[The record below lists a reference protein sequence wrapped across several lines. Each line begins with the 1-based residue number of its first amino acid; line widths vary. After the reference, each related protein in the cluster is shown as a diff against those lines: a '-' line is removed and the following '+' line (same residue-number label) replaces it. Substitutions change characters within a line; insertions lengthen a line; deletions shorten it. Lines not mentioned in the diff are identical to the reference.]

1 MLEENREE
9 FPQESTS
16 EMPEEPREG
25 TQEQSF
31 QEQQFQGES
40 FHQQQNYGMPMY
52 QNPDVCKKKP
62 KGMKVWVSTL
72 LLGLLA
78 GGTFGGAFWGVNT
91 GANYLLEKYTDSED
105 RENREVD
112 PVTTYT
118 STGSTVNNSLSTVI
132 DSAMPSIVSMN
143 VTQEIS
149 MDSYYQYF
157 GYPESYEAEGSGS
170 GVIIGQSDKEL
181 MILTNNH
188 VVADADSLSVSFI
201 DGTSVEGVVKGTNA
215 DADLAIV
222 SIPLSSIPSSTLE
235 SIKVATIGN
244 SEELKVG
251 DQVIAIGNA
260 LGYGQSATV
269 GYVSALNK
277 EIQEDDGTIM
287 TGLIQ
292 TDAAINPGNSGGA
305 LLNSNGELIGIN
317 VAKLADTTIEG
328 IGFAIPITES
338 DAIIQDLMQ
347 QETRYEVPE
356 EERGYLQISANE
368 VDASVAEIYGFP
380 KGIHVREMEED
391 GPAAQ
396 AGIEVGDIITQL
408 NGVDTPNMDTFQT
421 ELSYYRIGDTVTIT
435 VAQRANGYEEVEL
448 EVTLDEQVE

>member
-9 FPQESTS
+9 FPQEPSS

-25 TQEQSF
+25 TQKQSF
-31 QEQQFQGES
+31 QEQPFQEGS

-118 STGSTVNNSLSTVI
+118 STGSTTNNSLSTVI

-143 VTQEIS
+143 VTQEIT

-170 GVIIGQSDKEL
+170 GVIIGQSDEEL

-222 SIPLSSIPSSTLE
+222 SIP
-235 SIKVATIGN
+235 K
-244 SEELKVG
+244 
-251 DQVIAIGNA
+251 
-260 LGYGQSATV
+260 
-269 GYVSALNK
+269 
-277 EIQEDDGTIM
+277 
-287 TGLIQ
+287 
-292 TDAAINPGNSGGA
+292 
-305 LLNSNGELIGIN
+305 
-317 VAKLADTTIEG
+317 
-328 IGFAIPITES
+328 S
-338 DAIIQDLMQ
+338 D
-347 QETRYEVPE
+347 RSHVVP
-356 EERGYLQISANE
+356 
-368 VDASVAEIYGFP
+368 
-380 KGIHVREMEED
+380 
-391 GPAAQ
+391 
-396 AGIEVGDIITQL
+396 
-408 NGVDTPNMDTFQT
+408 
-421 ELSYYRIGDTVTIT
+421 
-435 VAQRANGYEEVEL
+435 
-448 EVTLDEQVE
+448 